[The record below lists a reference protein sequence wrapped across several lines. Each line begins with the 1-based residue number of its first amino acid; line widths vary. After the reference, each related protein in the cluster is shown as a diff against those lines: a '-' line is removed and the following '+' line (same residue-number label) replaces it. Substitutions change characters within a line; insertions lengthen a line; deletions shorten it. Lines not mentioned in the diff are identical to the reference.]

1 MDRFV
6 FSSVNAAR
14 NTGFYAS
21 DGTASDTTQ
30 ILGAGATGSITGLR
44 NWGDK
49 PIIAA
54 LYGVLLSDGTASGTV
69 ALPPGDQPGTHR
81 SIGVAGDML
90 FVAASG
96 SNGASGTLTVRDGTA
111 AGPVRVPGLASIG
124 GALTVVANGVVF
136 DGTDT
141 SGRQALFTSDGTGSG
156 SMELAL
162 PSGVAA
168 SDASVI
174 SALRAPD
181 AVAPVDAGIVTL
193 PGGAQYYAAMPGT
206 TVLAGSGA
214 DTISA
219 SLGQVTVVGG
229 SGSLLFVGGAHQS
242 SVTGGAGSTTLFG
255 GTGGGTY
262 TGGAGGNNILV
273 SENAI
278 DANTTLTG
286 AAAGD
291 RIFGSGYGS
300 DLLVAG
306 AGRESVVAS
315 SSYTTVDGGT
325 APDVIFGGG
334 ATVNGGAG
342 GGDTIV
348 GGSVVNARDGDAI
361 FGAVNV
367 IGSASGADTIIGA
380 HAVTGQ
386 GGNMLV
392 TGDPEDSTSIL
403 TGNGASLIFMEGGNN
418 NPLYV
423 TGGNGSL
430 QVVLSSGDATIN
442 EGNGPATFDV
452 LNDIVSNTTAISGF
466 KPNVDRIDVF
476 GLTPTD
482 LTVKV
487 VGGNSLINLPAGTPA
502 GIEITLLGVT
512 DVGHSIVFA

>member
-6 FSSVNAAR
+6 FSSANAAR
-14 NTGFYAS
+14 NTDLYAA
-21 DGTASDTTQ
+21 DGAASDTTQ
-30 ILGAGATGSITGLR
+30 ILDVGATGSITGLR
-44 NWGDK
+44 NCGDRS
-49 PIIAA
+49 IIAT
-54 LYGVLLSDGTASGTV
+54 LYGVLVSDGTA
-69 ALPPGDQPGTHR
+69 AEP
-81 SIGVAGDML
+81 
-90 FVAASG
+90 
-96 SNGASGTLTVRDGTA
+96 VR
-111 AGPVRVPGLASIG
+111 VRVPGLASISD
-124 GALTVVANGVVF
+124 ALTVVANGVVF
-136 DGTDT
+136 NGTDT

-162 PSGVAA
+162 PSGIAVSA
-168 SDASVI
+168 ASVI

-181 AVAPVDAGIVTL
+181 AVAPVDAGTVTL

-219 SLGQVTVVGG
+219 SLGQVTVVGS
-229 SGSLLFVGGAHQS
+229 SGTLLFIGGAQQS
-242 SVTGGAGSTTLFG
+242 SVTGGAGSATLFG
-255 GTGGGTY
+255 GAGGGTY

-315 SSYTTVDGGT
+315 SSHTTVDGGT

-361 FGAVNV
+361 FGAANV

-482 LTVKV
+482 LTVKI